1 MDELPP
7 IELKELKSRI
17 ITGDIKQYSDY
28 NALLKYCLTLKSE
41 SDESVSQFKDVIS
54 MLTDELARVTGDPML
69 NMHKND
75 IITFVNSNTKKI
87 VDGFILKCYNK
98 NAGQM
103 RSKILI
109 GDDSFFM
116 NNSLDEISEG
126 DGDIVNIIF
135 QFKKFW
141 GKLSEDNKLIIKST
155 LTALIALCD
164 VRFVAFNR
172 YMLVKDLNKM
182 FSANLK
188 DLDKVF

>member
-7 IELKELKSRI
+7 IELKELKSTI
-17 ITGDIKQYSDY
+17 ITSDIKQYSDY
-28 NALLKYCLTLKSE
+28 NTLLKYCLSLKKD
-41 SDESVSQFKDVIS
+41 SDDAVSQFKEVMS

-69 NMHKND
+69 NMHKTD
-75 IITFVNSNTKKI
+75 IVTFVNSNTKKI

-98 NAGQM
+98 NSGQM

-116 NNSLDEISEG
+116 NNSLDEISDG

-141 GKLSEDNKLIIKST
+141 GKLSEDNKIIIKST

-164 VRFVAFNR
+164 IRFIAFNR
-172 YMLVKDLNKM
+172 YALVKDLNKM
-182 FSANLK
+182 FATNFK